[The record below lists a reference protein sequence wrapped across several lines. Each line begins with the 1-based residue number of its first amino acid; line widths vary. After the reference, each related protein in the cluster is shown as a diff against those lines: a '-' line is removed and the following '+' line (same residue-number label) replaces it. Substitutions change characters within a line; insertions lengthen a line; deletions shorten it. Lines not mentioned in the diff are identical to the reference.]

1 MTAIDAVA
9 RIAFIASDTLVHS
22 LPSATPVISRVSE
35 LSKQRTPLVV
45 PVPNGG
51 DPAASILRRSSSG
64 GLIAYLASLGSQ
76 SISRL
81 VLACSELSSLPLVLH
96 IAVGND
102 LSDALLLRAVAPY
115 FILSANAQ
123 QASDN
128 ALLASRIARA
138 EKKAVVHVFYGQS
151 EEGKV
156 TELEE
161 DEILQLLFKEEE
173 NKLNGVNG
181 HANGHVN
188 GDVLRHQDDPD
199 ILALFKAYERASLH
213 TLSFVHRPIRSF
225 TTRGSSEPHTLIF
238 LLGRDNLDVDVD
250 GVSFVSVSLLSPLLP
265 SRILNE
271 IPLTISCVVVLEQVT
286 NWSMKWTP
294 LYLEVVSALQQ
305 REATERPT
313 VHTGVL
319 GNLDDVSEIDVQKL
333 LQRAAESPLSRL
345 SLGSIPSPNQAS
357 IHIEPHVPKHELS
370 YTKILSHLFND
381 RLEVSNSPSFVRS
394 QGEIATTPEYALG
407 RVRGQLERRDE
418 LIAAVRELLQSP
430 GLDAKLHSLLSK
442 WVLAKDHA
450 EKSRMLG
457 QEIVQHLEASPVKSS
472 AADTVLSL
480 RTYLPSASRW
490 IIGSDA
496 WSYDL
501 GASGLHHAIASKLN
515 VNILLID
522 TVPYSSRNSSDQGRR
537 KHDVG
542 LYAMNHGDVYVG
554 SVAVYSSYA
563 QVLQALLEADAYSGP
578 SVVLAYLPYA
588 SEDVMALDIL
598 KETKLAV
605 DAGYWPLY
613 RWDPSKER
621 DGKEPFSLDSDAIKI
636 DLQQFLDRQNH
647 LSQLVRSKPEMASE
661 LVSSLGETVKEARK
675 KKAQQ
680 SYNELVT
687 ALDVP
692 PITILYAS
700 DGGAAEKVAK
710 RVRNRAQVRGLTVTL
725 ATMDSVP
732 LDTLVGEEYVVFV
745 TSTAGQGEPPQNG
758 RQFFKA
764 INAAVSKGDKL
775 FTKLKYAIFG
785 MGDSHYWPRPEDAQY
800 YNKPGKDLDVRL
812 EKLGGERV
820 IDLAL
825 GDDQD
830 ADGYQTGYK
839 AWEPKLWKLF
849 GVDNIE
855 VTEKEPDP
863 ITNEHIKAASNYL
876 RGTIAEGLE
885 DTSTGALAASDTQ
898 LTKFHGIYQQD
909 DRDIREERQAQ
920 GVEPAYAFMIR
931 VRMPGGV
938 CKPDQWLQMDQIA
951 NEHGNGT
958 FKITTRQ
965 TFQFHGVIKRHLKPA
980 IQDINRALLDT
991 LAACGD
997 VNRNVICSS
1006 IPTMSKLHAQVH
1018 QFCVTVSEHLVPRT
1032 TAYHEIWLDKKLVAG
1047 EALKD
1052 VEPLYGEFYLP
1063 RKFKIAVAVPPTNDV
1078 DVFANDVGFI
1088 AIVDDQGELAG
1099 FNVTV
1104 GGGMGVTFGNKKTY
1118 PRTADVVGFCKPDQ
1132 GKYMAEKIMLVQR
1145 DNGNRVD
1152 RKNARLKYTID
1163 RMGLDVFKAEVE
1175 KLLGYELE
1183 PSRPYAFDRNID
1195 DFGWA
1200 TGEDGKHH
1208 FTMFIENGRIQ
1219 DEPGKDFKT
1228 GLREIAKVHKGTF
1241 RLTANQHLLIS
1252 DIADDDLPRIKEIL
1266 AQFRMDNLNYTGLR
1280 LSSSACVAFPTCG
1293 LANAESERYL
1303 PLLIDKVEKLCEE
1316 NGLRN
1321 DSIVMRMTGCPNGCA
1336 RPYVAEVAFVGKA
1349 PGTYLMLLGGGNG
1362 NRTGDFGDFGSNDQ
1376 AEIGLW
1382 STMSLVSSNAL
1393 STETWQQ
1400 DLSKLFLL
1408 AKDRFPDVVWEVGE
1422 DDDDVEQVWGHKAI
1436 VYARAPPS
1444 FQSRYF
1450 QFRPNPSASALS
1462 FDDDEEDEDRYP
1474 RTPSPSPAGSG
1485 PLRIRTRINS
1495 ALFSNE
1501 LEYLYTGKGF
1511 GEAFEFLFDSSTDS
1525 SEEARIDKLRRDLV
1539 FMWRS
1544 RLYSDIRI
1552 ALSNEHEP
1560 STAVFSTHKFILLSR
1575 SNYFSNLLLKDPT
1588 TTTLT
1593 LPSPPYTPASLH
1605 FMLGFLYTGTL
1616 SFSHRTYDLTTA
1628 LNILLT
1634 SLPSHLNLP
1643 TLQSEIRARIIME
1656 MCHGL
1661 FHAFLPFSE
1670 YESITSGKWGSGG
1683 CRCRQCARRVPRVLE
1698 FALREDVRD
1707 SILDRGAR
1715 RALVGL
1721 FGEGW
1726 CTPEYGE
1733 LSQRIRDSILKGVKK
1748 RTTPQNA
1755 LPLLMAADAA
1765 LGLLSKKKNMDI
1777 TKADVLNCLDVINDT
1792 LASHID
1798 DCLSPPLPDEPPT
1811 EWHSLLLES
1820 TASPTFTHTET
1831 LQIILSSLL
1840 NGLSLINA
1848 PLVYQTLVS
1857 QVLLL
1862 PDPDDSSKPL
1872 LPPTNFIRVQV
1883 DETRQHILEWMK
1895 ENNRWRGVRDAGG
1908 FILKGDTWKPRN
1920 IPRSATEE
1928 EAPREG
1934 KMEFWA
1940 VQEIGDYLQISTDD
1954 LLSTPT
1960 ATPSTLTPTPST
1972 SRASLKVTNGHK
1984 DDTDRLSSRSG
1995 VSTRSR
2001 VDDNISIRSG
2011 TSMRDNFSVRSGV
2024 SRTRDQSP
2032 SGTVRTKGTLSPT
2045 RAISPIASSRSSMR
2059 VSTLSKNLPPQK
2071 RIVSGASSVRSFR
2084 STTSTATTKSRVVSG
2099 RGERPDSKLTQDD
2112 AGNKTEIPV
2121 PVPKVVEP
2129 EPELEPA
2136 SEEVED
2142 EKQSTSTSTSPSPR
2156 RALTPKASL
2165 TSLASTTSTTSS
2177 IAPRQRVNSAG
2188 STKSTT
2194 STIRRSLRPSSSG
2207 ASVSNSRPVS
2217 TRRPSTSSSISVG
2230 RRPVSSASTRTST
2243 TTTTEYK
2250 TASSASNA
2258 AKKRERTASVGSVSV
2273 KSLSGVS
2280 IKSTAMSN
2288 TASKKRPPSVASSKR
2303 PPSVASSTRSASIK
2317 KEREKE
2323 SPPPLP
2329 KKKSTD
2335 TLRGAGGVTKPTA
2348 SSAAK
2353 SVSKTTQKLNVK
2365 PGEERPPP
2373 ATLIGATLD
2382 IGIPCVI
2389 LLTKRRVKAYAKY
2402 IGQIQG
2408 EEGSWVGV
2416 EVPSS
2421 STGPG
2426 KTSTNGTNTKGVKWH
2441 DGSLN
2446 GIRYFKLSPPSL
2458 STAAWD
2464 DTDVSHSMH
2473 QHRRFATSPIAS
2485 PRIGGNG
2492 TGTMPRKKIVG
2503 GGTRGGGEKRGLFV
2517 RPEQVLYVVDAVEE
2531 EEGEGGE
2538 DVD

>member
-1 MTAIDAVA
+1 MAVVDTVA

-22 LPSATPVISRVSE
+22 LPPNSSTAAFSFTSGSTKRSPF
-35 LSKQRTPLVV
+35 VV
-45 PVPNGG
+45 PVPSGG
-51 DPAASILRRSSSG
+51 DPVASILRRSANGS
-64 GLIAYLASLGSQ
+64 LISYLASLNSQ

-81 VLACSELSSLPLVLH
+81 VLACSDLSSIPLVLQV
-96 IAVGND
+96 AVAHD

-115 FILSANAQ
+115 FIVSTNPQ
-123 QASDN
+123 QAHDN
-128 ALLASRIARA
+128 ALLASRLART
-138 EKKAVVHVFYGQS
+138 EKRAVVHVFYGEQKS
-151 EEGKV
+151 EGIS
-156 TELEE
+156 ELDE
-161 DEILQLLFKEEE
+161 DGILELLFEE
-173 NKLNGVNG
+173 NKLNGANG
-181 HANGHVN
+181 HANGHAN
-188 GDVLRHQDDPD
+188 GDLHKSQDDAD
-199 ILALFKAYERASLH
+199 LQAIFQAYERAFLH
-213 TLSFVHRPIRSF
+213 TLSFTRRPVRPY
-225 TTRGSSEPHTLIF
+225 TTRSSSAEIHTILHE
-238 LLGRDNLDVDVD
+238 V
-250 GVSFVSVSLLSPLLP
+250 PATT
-265 SRILNE
+265 SRVI
-271 IPLTISCVVVLEQVT
+271 VLEQAAH
-286 NWSMKWTP
+286 WSMKWTP

-305 REATERPT
+305 REAAERPI
-313 VHTGVL
+313 VHSGVL
-319 GNLDDVSEIDVQKL
+319 GDLSGVSTVEIQKL
-333 LQRAAESPLSRL
+333 LQQASNSPSS
-345 SLGSIPSPNQAS
+345 SLYLGTPFSTIPSNHS
-357 IHIEPHVPKHELS
+357 EPHVPKHELS
-370 YTKILSHLFND
+370 YTKILSHLFRD
-381 RLEVSNSPSFVRS
+381 RLEVSNSPTNISS
-394 QGEIATTPEYALG
+394 QGDIATTPEFALG
-407 RVRGQLERRDE
+407 RVRGQLEKREE
-418 LIAAVRELLQSP
+418 LIAAIRELLQLP
-430 GLDAKLHSLLSK
+430 GLDASLHSLLSK
-442 WVLAKDHA
+442 WVLAKDHPV
-450 EKSRMLG
+450 KSGTLG
-457 QEIVQHLEASPVKSS
+457 QQVLQYLESSPVKSVV
-472 AADTVLSL
+472 ADKILSL
-480 RTYLPSASRW
+480 RAHFPSTSRW

-501 GASGLHHAIASKLN
+501 GASGLHHAIASGLN

-522 TVPYSSRNSSDQGRR
+522 TTPYTSRNSGDQNRR

-542 LYAMNHGDVYVG
+542 LYAMNHGDVYVA

-563 QVLQALLEADAYSGP
+563 QVLQALLEADAYTGP
-578 SVVLAYLPYA
+578 SVVLAYLPY
-588 SEDVMALDIL
+588 STEDVSALDIL

-621 DGKEPFSLDSDAIKI
+621 DGKEPFSLDSDAIKN
-636 DLQQFLDRQNH
+636 DLQQFLDRYNH

-680 SYNELVT
+680 SYNELLT
-687 ALDVP
+687 ALDAP
-692 PITILYAS
+692 PVTILYAS

-732 LDTLVGEEYVVFV
+732 LDTLAGEEYVVFI
-745 TSTAGQGEPPQNG
+745 TSTAGQGEPPHNG

-764 INAAVSKGDKL
+764 INAAVAKGETP
-775 FTKLKYAIFG
+775 FSKLKYTVFG
-785 MGDSHYWPRPEDAQY
+785 MGDSHYWPRPEDAHY
-800 YNKPGKDLDVRL
+800 YNKPGKDLDMRL

-830 ADGYQTGYK
+830 ADGYETGYK
-839 AWEPKLWKLF
+839 AWEPKLWKLL
-849 GVDNIE
+849 GVDNVE
-855 VTEKEPDP
+855 VLEKEPDP

-876 RGTIAEGLE
+876 RGTIVEGLE
-885 DTSTGALAASDTQ
+885 DNSTGALAASDTQ

-909 DRDIREERQAQ
+909 DRDIRDERQAQ

-951 NEHGNGT
+951 DEHGNGT

-1018 QFCVTVSEHLVPRT
+1018 QFCVTVSEHLIPRT

-1047 EALKD
+1047 DALKD

-1088 AIVDDQGELAG
+1088 AIVNEAGELAG
-1099 FNVTV
+1099 FNVTI

-1118 PRTADVVGFCKPDQ
+1118 PRTADVIGFCTPEQ
-1132 GKYMAEKIMLVQR
+1132 GKYVAEKIMLVQR

-1163 RMGLDVFKAEVE
+1163 RMGLDVFKGEVE
-1175 KLLGYELE
+1175 KLLGYQLE
-1183 PSRPYAFDRNID
+1183 PARSYTFDRNID

-1208 FTMFIENGRIQ
+1208 FTMFVENGRIQ

-1252 DIADDDLPRIKEIL
+1252 DIADEDLPTIKEIL
-1266 AQFRMDNLNYTGLR
+1266 AKYKMDNLNYTGLR

-1303 PLLIDKVEKLCEE
+1303 PLLIDKVEKICEE

-1349 PGTYLMLLGGGNG
+1349 PGTYLMLLGRWILWTESEQNLQ
-1362 NRTGDFGDFGSNDQ
+1362 SNMRWKD
-1376 AEIGLW
+1376 AKENILEIGRSERVSLLKQRVERR
-1382 STMSLVSSNAL
+1382 TM
-1393 STETWQQ
+1393 TE
-1400 DLSKLFLL
+1400 LGVKNNS
-1408 AKDRFPDVVWEVGE
+1408 E
-1422 DDDDVEQVWGHKAI
+1422 DDLNMLCSRYSSMSFLIMNGRRRSLGLLVKVGVENWRIEYPNPKHLRLAVDHVPRVEQCAEHRDMAAGPLQAI
-1436 VYARAPPS
+1436 STCQGTV
-1444 FQSRYF
+1444 SRRGMGSRERTTTTLRKSGDIK
-1450 QFRPNPSASALS
+1450 FRPNPSASALS
-1462 FDDDEEDEDRYP
+1462 FDEEDEEEDGETYPNADTYP
-1474 RTPSPSPAGSG
+1474 RTPSPSPAGTG

-1511 GEAFEFLFDSSTDS
+1511 GEAFEFLFDSTTDS

-1575 SNYFSNLLLKDPT
+1575 STYFANLLLKDPT
-1588 TTTLT
+1588 ATTIT

-1605 FMLGFLYTGTL
+1605 FTLGFLYTGTL

-1628 LNILLT
+1628 LNILLI
-1634 SLPSHLNLP
+1634 SLPLHLNLP
-1643 TLQSEIRARIIME
+1643 TLQSETRARIIME

-1670 YESITSGKWGSGG
+1670 YESITSG
-1683 CRCRQCARRVPRVLE
+1683 
-1698 FALREDVRD
+1698 REDVRD

-1726 CTPEYGE
+1726 CTPEYVE
-1733 LSQRIRDSILKGVKK
+1733 LSQRIRESIVKGVKK

-1765 LGLLSKKKNMDI
+1765 LGILIKKKNMDI
-1777 TKADVLNCLDVINDT
+1777 AKADLLACLGAINST
-1792 LASHID
+1792 LASSID
-1798 DCLSPPLPDEPPT
+1798 ECLSPPSPDEPPT

-1820 TASPTFTHTET
+1820 TSAPNFTHTET
-1831 LQIILSSLL
+1831 LQVILSALL
-1840 NGLSLINA
+1840 KGLSLSNA
-1848 PLVYQTLVS
+1848 PFVYQTLVS

-1862 PDPDDSSKPL
+1862 PDPDDPSTPL

-1883 DETRQHILEWMK
+1883 DETKQRVLEWIK

-1908 FILKGDTWKPRN
+1908 FVLKGDTYKPRTLSKVSLN
-1920 IPRSATEE
+1920 ASEE
-1928 EAPREG
+1928 EVLIEG
-1934 KMEFWA
+1934 RMDFWA
-1940 VQEIGDYLQISTDD
+1940 VQEISDFLQIPTDD
-1954 LLSTPT
+1954 LLSSPT

-1972 SRASLKVTNGHK
+1972 SRASLKVTNGQSQR
-1984 DDTDRLSSRSG
+1984 DESDRM
-1995 VSTRSR
+1995 
-2001 VDDNISIRSG
+2001 SIRSG
-2011 TSMRDNFSVRSGV
+2011 ISMRSRLDDNVSIRSGV
-2024 SRTRDQSP
+2024 SRSRDHSP
-2032 SGTVRTKGTLSPT
+2032 SATARTVGKSSPT
-2045 RAISPIASSRSSMR
+2045 RALSPTASSKSSMR
-2059 VSTLSKNLPPQK
+2059 VSTLSKNLPTQK
-2071 RIVSGASSVRSFR
+2071 RVISSASSIRSFR
-2084 STTSTATTKSRVVSG
+2084 STTSTATTTTTKDRIGSK
-2099 RGERPDSKLTQDD
+2099 RGERPDSKLTQDED
-2112 AGNKTEIPV
+2112 TESKMEIPV
-2121 PVPKVVEP
+2121 PVPRVVEP
-2129 EPELEPA
+2129 EHEIELDGT
-2136 SEEVED
+2136 ED
-2142 EKQSTSTSTSPSPR
+2142 ATRSSLTSVPSSPKR
-2156 RALTPKASL
+2156 GLTPKASL

-2177 IAPRQRVNSAG
+2177 IAPRQRVSSSG

-2194 STIRRSLRPSSSG
+2194 STIRRSLRPSTSS
-2207 ASVSNSRPVS
+2207 AAVSSSRPVS

-2230 RRPVSSASTRTST
+2230 KRPVSSASTHTSN

-2250 TASSASNA
+2250 TASSTSNA
-2258 AKKRERTASVGSVSV
+2258 AKRRERTSSVGSVSA

-2280 IKSTAMSN
+2280 IRSTTSPNVATKKRPPSTASL
-2288 TASKKRPPSVASSKR
+2288 KRPPSVASSVR
-2303 PPSVASSTRSASIK
+2303 SVSSRK
-2317 KEREKE
+2317 DKET
-2323 SPPPLP
+2323 PPPLP
-2329 KKKSTD
+2329 KKKSTE

-2353 SVSKTTQKLNVK
+2353 SVSRNASKSSAR

-2373 ATLIGATLD
+2373 STLVGATLE

-2402 IGQIQG
+2402 IGHVQG
-2408 EEGSWVGV
+2408 EDGNWVGV

-2421 STGPG
+2421 GPG
-2426 KTSTNGTNTKGVKWH
+2426 KANTSNTNTKGVKWH

-2446 GIRYFKLSPPSL
+2446 GIRYFHLSPPSL
-2458 STAAWD
+2458 SAAAWD
-2464 DTDVSHSMH
+2464 DTDVSHSTH
-2473 QHRRFATSPIAS
+2473 QHRRFATSPA
-2485 PRIGGNG
+2485 PLHDWVA
-2492 TGTMPRKKIVG
+2492 MV
-2503 GGTRGGGEKRGLFV
+2503 L
-2517 RPEQVLYVVDAVEE
+2517 EQCR
-2531 EEGEGGE
+2531 EGEL
-2538 DVD
+2538 